1 MSSVPRRVLVTGAT
15 GCLGGGTAR
24 YLAGVPLTHS
34 AVMTDGG
41 STGTMCP
48 TSTQTAVAPTGVA
61 VTATGRSRE
70 AGARL
75 TEEGITFV
83 PADLTDPNAVDHLVA
98 GHDTVIHCGG
108 LSFGLG
114 AACLSSYGECA
125 WDAARGGSL
134 PEPRCQR
141 RLVFV
146 STPSLYDTS
155 RRPAEPAGGCTTRRS
170 THERLTASKL
180 ASERLIR
187 DAAKQGLGTVI
198 VRPRAIFG
206 PHDRALLPRLLRV
219 TARGWLR

>member
-1 MSSVPRRVLVTGAT
+1 
-15 GCLGGGTAR
+15 
-24 YLAGVPLTHS
+24 
-34 AVMTDGG
+34 
-41 STGTMCP
+41 MCP

-108 LSFGLG
+108 LSSDWGPL
-114 AACLSSYGECA
+114 CLFSCGECA

-134 PEPRCQR
+134 PEPRCAV
-141 RLVFV
+141 VFV

-155 RRPAEPAGGCTTRRS
+155 GG
-170 THERLTASKL
+170 RLSLPEGAPL
-180 ASERLIR
+180 A
-187 DAAKQGLGTVI
+187 DPPMNAYA
-198 VRPRAIFG
+198 
-206 PHDRALLPRLLRV
+206 
-219 TARGWLR
+219 